1 MARLAATY
9 RKPYSRTRLI
19 FRPTWCTLHFVN
31 LKKKQKKTS
40 HISFPQKTLKLYK
53 KKKKKNLANRF
64 SIKSPTGSLK
74 GAPRRHVSQT
84 LLENTF
90 NFSPNV
96 VYLAFR

>member
-31 LKKKQKKTS
+31 LKKKKKKTPNF
-40 HISFPQKTLKLYK
+40 ISLTYTNLLF

-64 SIKSPTGSLK
+64 SIKSPTDSLK

-84 LLENTF
+84 LLENTL

>member
-1 MARLAATY
+1 MY

-31 LKKKQKKTS
+31 LKK
-40 HISFPQKTLKLYK
+40 QKT
-53 KKKKKNLANRF
+53 
-64 SIKSPTGSLK
+64 KSRKSFLNKTPTGSLK

-84 LLENTF
+84 LLENTL

-96 VYLAFR
+96 VYLAFREFKKKKKKKPKNLFSKKYPTGKIKGK